1 MPVEIKITGED
12 AKQALVELSNLAG
25 GLSGDGAFRPA
36 ADEPVAPARRG
47 RPPKAAQ
54 NEAVHA
60 QPGGA
65 GEAQAGAQASSPGQ
79 GVGANAEAGGAAR
92 RAEGSGAGEAGT
104 GEAGGASAKVLD
116 GNVGVADTT
125 ISQRIAAAEAES
137 SGAVTEQ
144 MLKDAITEF
153 LTVKKSAAK
162 AQEILRT
169 ATGHAAITFMKN
181 DADPAALFKKA
192 YDAIKA
198 ELGANG

>member
-1 MPVEIKITGED
+1 MPVEIKIMGEN
-12 AKQALVELSNLAG
+12 AKEALVELSSLAG

-36 ADEPVAPARRG
+36 ADEPTNTPRRG

-54 NEAVHA
+54 NETVDAKA
-60 QPGGA
+60 GGA
-65 GEAQAGAQASSPGQ
+65 GEAQAGAQAAGAGQ
-79 GVGANAEAGGAAR
+79 GVGADAEAGRSTR
-92 RAEGSGAGEAGT
+92 RQEGAGEGAPGAGK
-104 GEAGGASAKVLD
+104 GGGASPEVLD
-116 GNVGVADTT
+116 SHVGVADTT

-198 ELGANG
+198 ELGVNG

>member
-1 MPVEIKITGED
+1 MPVEIKIMGED
-12 AKQALVELSNLAG
+12 AKQALVELSNLAD

-36 ADEPVAPARRG
+36 GEPASAPARRG

-60 QPGGA
+60 QSGGA
-65 GEAQAGAQASSPGQ
+65 GEAQAGAQAPSTGP
-79 GVGANAEAGGAAR
+79 GVGANEEAGRGTR
-92 RAEGSGAGEAGT
+92 RAEGAGEGAPGAGKG
-104 GEAGGASAKVLD
+104 GGASAEVLD
-116 GNVGVADTT
+116 SHVGVADTT

-198 ELGANG
+198 ELGVNG